1 MSFIDGA
8 FQASNYLFAFV
19 VMLGVLIFVHELGH
33 FLAAKACG
41 IRVLKFSLGFGPPV
55 GIGRFRMR
63 WVRGHT
69 EYVVSWIPL
78 GGFVKMLGESIEGDD
93 QPDEPIDP
101 SESLNSKPLWQ
112 KLIVVFAGPV
122 MNLLLPILL
131 FSIIFAAGLPQ
142 ADSVIG
148 EVEPESP
155 AAVAGL
161 LPGDRIV
168 AIDGAVVNWWKDVDR
183 VLTERSDG
191 EMTLRYARE
200 GVESTAQISIAT
212 RQRLDIFGDD
222 LTVGW
227 IGADH
232 RRPRAIV
239 GLVDRNAPAYQ
250 SGLRSGDQVTVVAGN
265 PVEDWYEFSQAYADS
280 GVVGEISIELVRSG
294 EAGESVTLSVP
305 ALGDIA
311 SLGVVRADVL
321 IVQVTEDTPAAHSG
335 ILAGDLVRSVDGD
348 SVHSFD
354 AFAEKVRLSEGRAL
368 QLGVIRDAE
377 EVEISVTP
385 DQVPT
390 DLTGIGIEVPRYRI
404 GILGNNLLSVAGSMG
419 INQILNPLVSIPRAT
434 MLTLEITRVFMK
446 GLGKLFTGEVPANQ
460 IAGPIGIAE
469 IAGKALERGWMDY
482 LQTLVLISINLGILN
497 LLPIPILDGGQA
509 VLFIIEGIRRAPL
522 SLRTRGFVQQV
533 GVTMLLM
540 IMGLAFWN
548 DISRNWTRVID
559 WLTEGL

>member
-1 MSFIDGA
+1 
-8 FQASNYLFAFV
+8 
-19 VMLGVLIFVHELGH
+19 
-33 FLAAKACG
+33 
-41 IRVLKFSLGFGPPV
+41 
-55 GIGRFRMR
+55 
-63 WVRGHT
+63 
-69 EYVVSWIPL
+69 
-78 GGFVKMLGESIEGDD
+78 
-93 QPDEPIDP
+93 
-101 SESLNSKPLWQ
+101 
-112 KLIVVFAGPV
+112 
-122 MNLLLPILL
+122 
-131 FSIIFAAGLPQ
+131 
-142 ADSVIG
+142 
-148 EVEPESP
+148 
-155 AAVAGL
+155 
-161 LPGDRIV
+161 
-168 AIDGAVVNWWKDVDR
+168 

-200 GVESTAQISIAT
+200 GIESTAQISIAT
-212 RQRLDIFGDD
+212 RQRWDIFGDD

-232 RRPRAIV
+232 RRPRAII

-280 GVVGEISIELVRSG
+280 GAVGEISIELVRSG
-294 EAGESVTLSVP
+294 EAGESATLSVP
-305 ALGDIA
+305 ALGDLA
-311 SLGVVRADVL
+311 SLGIVRADVL
-321 IVQVTEDTPAAHSG
+321 IVRVTEDTPAARAG

-377 EVEISVTP
+377 EVEVSVTP
-385 DQVPT
+385 DLVPT

-404 GILGNNLLSVAGSMG
+404 GILGNNLLSVAGSTG

-434 MLTLEITRVFMK
+434 MLTIDITRVFMK

-482 LQTLVLISINLGILN
+482 FQTLVLISINLGILN